1 VTLRQS
7 ISCLPV
13 LLSLAS
19 TLLSQTAATAIID
32 INVVDVVR
40 GEIHYGQTVVIA
52 GGHIQA
58 IAPSGN
64 AQIPGNALRV
74 PGEGRYLMPGL
85 WDMHV
90 HLRSD
95 RKNPGIR
102 LVEENDAVLD
112 LFLPN
117 GITGIREMGG
127 DLSDKVLQWR
137 DEIAAGKRT
146 GPRILTAGRKIDS
159 SPPERGDP

>member
-1 VTLRQS
+1 MLRES
-7 ISCLPV
+7 MGCLP
-13 LLSLAS
+13 LILCLAS
-19 TLLSQTAATAIID
+19 SLSSQSSTTAIVD
-32 INVVDVVR
+32 INVVDVTR
-40 GEIHYGQTVVIA
+40 GEIHYVQTVLIT
-52 GGHIQA
+52 GGRIQA

-64 AQIPGNALRV
+64 TQIPAGALRV

-95 RKNPGIR
+95 RKNPTIR
-102 LVEENDAVLD
+102 MADENAAVLD

-127 DLSDKVLQWR
+127 DLSD
-137 DEIAAGKRT
+137 
-146 GPRILTAGRKIDS
+146 
-159 SPPERGDP
+159 